1 MSTPRKTDRLE
12 LDIHDLS
19 DDMSLCD
26 SGHSFVYHPKNDLA
40 TAHVDVTARRLSESE
55 HGKKMRRDGIW
66 HPKLT
71 ADYLRQVDL
80 FRKLLLFCVHVT
92 GGQPARGTEI
102 LSIRLKNGCV
112 RPRNIFLLDGY
123 VMTVTFYNKTDSQW
137 DSPKIIPRFLPWRV
151 GQLLAS
157 YLVYIQPLAALMGD
171 AIGSGSCQS

>member
-12 LDIHDLS
+12 LDLHDLS
-19 DDMSLCD
+19 DDMSLRD

-40 TAHVDVTARRLSESE
+40 TAHLDVTARRLLESE
-55 HGKKMRRDGIW
+55 NGEKMMRDGNW

-102 LSIRLKNGCV
+102 LSLRLKNGCV
-112 RPRNIFLLDGY
+112 RPRNIFLLDGHVLQQDRFPMGLAEDY
-123 VMTVTFYNKTDSQW
+123 
-137 DSPKIIPRFLPWRV
+137 PPIPTMARRSATGIVSCIHPAV
-151 GQLLAS
+151 GG
-157 YLVYIQPLAALMGD
+157 VDG
-171 AIGSGSCQS
+171 